1 MTQKI
6 QLGQC
11 SRHSDVRKV
20 AIISSETGKFA
31 KDSNLSLFELAC
43 QPCIDILKAS
53 KLYKNNIDAVVFSSC
68 SADQY
73 SSSILCEYLGIQPKI
88 SYHIDNLCN
97 SGTNAVISAFCYIS
111 SGLCD
116 SVLVVGAEKA
126 NSPGNRLTWDLSRG
140 SFNSPVHWAALFAKA
155 HMRHYGTTEE
165 QMAMISVKNHM
176 NAVKN
181 PNALFDKA
189 VTLEDVMHS
198 RYIVSPLK
206 LLDCSLSC
214 EGSSAVLL
222 LAEDKAKKLTETPV
236 WIKGI
241 GQQTNSASFT
251 KMTDDLCGIESA
263 KIAARAAYKMA
274 KVTPSQVDVVELH
287 DAFSIL
293 EILAYEDLGFV
304 AKGEGGKFV
313 NQKEIAINPRGGILG
328 CGHPVGATGVA
339 QTAEIAA
346 QLSGKAEKRQVDRC
360 DIGLVHNLAAAGT
373 SSTVM
378 VLGV

>member
-1 MTQKI
+1 MQKV

-11 SRHSDVRKV
+11 FRHSDMRKV
-20 AIISSETGKFA
+20 AIISSQTGKFA

-43 QPCIDILKAS
+43 QPCIDILKTS

-73 SSSILCEYLGIQPKI
+73 SSSILCEYLGIKPKI
-88 SYHIDNLCN
+88 SYRIENLCN
-97 SGTNAVISAFCYIS
+97 SGTNAVVSAFCYIS

-126 NSPGNRLTWDLSRG
+126 NSPGNRLTWDIARG
-140 SFNSPVHWAALFAKA
+140 SFSYPVHWAALFAKA
-155 HMRHYGTTEE
+155 HMRRYGTTEE
-165 QMAMISVKNHM
+165 QMAMISVKNHI
-176 NAVKN
+176 NAEKN
-181 PNALFDKA
+181 PKALFDKA
-189 VTLEDVMHS
+189 VTLEDVMRS
-198 RYIVSPLK
+198 RCIVTPLK
-206 LLDCSLSC
+206 LLDCSVSC

-222 LAEDKAKKLTETPV
+222 LAEDKAKKLTDTPV

-241 GQQTNSASFT
+241 GQQTNSASFS
-251 KMTDDLCGIESA
+251 KMTDNLCGIESA

-274 KVTPSQVDVVELH
+274 KVTPSQIDVVELH
-287 DAFSIL
+287 DAFTIL

-346 QLSGKAEKRQVDRC
+346 QLSGKADKRQVDRC

>member
-1 MTQKI
+1 MQKV

-11 SRHSDVRKV
+11 FRHSDMRKV
-20 AIISSETGKFA
+20 AIISSQTGKFA

-43 QPCIDILKAS
+43 QPCIDILKTS

-73 SSSILCEYLGIQPKI
+73 SSSILCEYLGIKPKI
-88 SYHIDNLCN
+88 SYRIDNLCN
-97 SGTNAVISAFCYIS
+97 SGTNAVVSAFCYIS

-126 NSPGNRLTWDLSRG
+126 NSPGNRLTWDITRG
-140 SFNSPVHWAALFAKA
+140 SFYYPVHWAALFAKA
-155 HMRHYGTTEE
+155 HMRRYGTTEE
-165 QMAMISVKNHM
+165 QMAMISVKNHI
-176 NAVKN
+176 NAEKN
-181 PNALFDKA
+181 PKALFDKA
-189 VTLEDVMHS
+189 VTLEDVMRS
-198 RYIVSPLK
+198 RCIVTPLK
-206 LLDCSLSC
+206 LLDCSVSC

-222 LAEDKAKKLTETPV
+222 LAEDKAKKLTDTPV

-241 GQQTNSASFT
+241 GQQTNSASFS
-251 KMTDDLCGIESA
+251 KMTDNLCGIESA

-274 KVTPSQVDVVELH
+274 KITPSQIDVVELH
-287 DAFSIL
+287 DAFTIL

-346 QLSGKAEKRQVDRC
+346 QLSGKADKRQVDRC
-360 DIGLVHNLAAAGT
+360 NIGLVHNLAAAGT

>member
-1 MTQKI
+1 MQKV

-20 AIISSETGKFA
+20 AIISSQTGKFA

-43 QPCIDILKAS
+43 QPCIDILKTS

-73 SSSILCEYLGIQPKI
+73 SSSILCEYLGIKPKI
-88 SYHIDNLCN
+88 SYRIDNLCN
-97 SGTNAVISAFCYIS
+97 SGTNAVVSAFCYIS

-126 NSPGNRLTWDLSRG
+126 NSPGNRLTWDITRG
-140 SFNSPVHWAALFAKA
+140 SFYYPVHWAALFAKA
-155 HMRHYGTTEE
+155 HMRRYGTTEE
-165 QMAMISVKNHM
+165 QMAMISVKNHI
-176 NAVKN
+176 NAEKN
-181 PNALFDKA
+181 PKALFDKA
-189 VTLEDVMHS
+189 VTLDDVMRS
-198 RYIVSPLK
+198 RCIVTPLK
-206 LLDCSLSC
+206 LLDCSVSC

-222 LAEDKAKKLTETPV
+222 LAEDKAKKLTDTPV

-241 GQQTNSASFT
+241 GQQTNSASFS
-251 KMTDDLCGIESA
+251 KMTDNLCEIESA
-263 KIAARAAYKMA
+263 KIAARVAYKMA
-274 KVTPSQVDVVELH
+274 KVTPSQIDVVELH
-287 DAFSIL
+287 DAFTIL

-346 QLSGKAEKRQVDRC
+346 QLSGKADKRQVDRC
-360 DIGLVHNLAAAGT
+360 NIGLVHNLAAAGT

>member
-1 MTQKI
+1 MTQKV

-43 QPCIDILKAS
+43 QPCIDLLKAS

-206 LLDCSLSC
+206 LLDCSVSC
-214 EGSSAVLL
+214 EGSSAILL
-222 LAEDKAKKLTETPV
+222 LAEDKAKKLTDTPV

-241 GQQTNSASFT
+241 GQQTNSVSFS

-287 DAFSIL
+287 DAFSII

-360 DIGLVHNLAAAGT
+360 NIGLVHNLAAAGT

>member
-1 MTQKI
+1 MQKV

-11 SRHSDVRKV
+11 FRHSDMRKV
-20 AIISSETGKFA
+20 AIISSQTGKFA

-43 QPCIDILKAS
+43 QPCIDILKTS

-73 SSSILCEYLGIQPKI
+73 SSSILCEYLGIKPKI
-88 SYHIDNLCN
+88 SYRIDNLCN
-97 SGTNAVISAFCYIS
+97 SGTNAVVSAFCYIS

-126 NSPGNRLTWDLSRG
+126 NSPGNRLTWDIARG
-140 SFNSPVHWAALFAKA
+140 SFSYPVHWAALFAKA
-155 HMRHYGTTEE
+155 HMRRYGTTEE
-165 QMAMISVKNHM
+165 QMAMISVKNHI
-176 NAVKN
+176 NAEKN
-181 PNALFDKA
+181 PKALFDKA
-189 VTLEDVMHS
+189 VTLEDVMRS
-198 RYIVSPLK
+198 RCIVTPLK
-206 LLDCSLSC
+206 LLDCSVSC

-222 LAEDKAKKLTETPV
+222 LAEDKAKKLTDTPV

-241 GQQTNSASFT
+241 GQQTNSASFS
-251 KMTDDLCGIESA
+251 KMTDNLCGIESA

-274 KVTPSQVDVVELH
+274 KVTPSQIDVVELH
-287 DAFSIL
+287 DAFTIL

-346 QLSGKAEKRQVDRC
+346 QLSGKADKRQVDRC
-360 DIGLVHNLAAAGT
+360 NIGLVHNLAAAGT

>member
-1 MTQKI
+1 MQKV

-20 AIISSETGKFA
+20 AIISSQTGKFA

-43 QPCIDILKAS
+43 QPCIDILKTS

-73 SSSILCEYLGIQPKI
+73 SSSILCEYLGIKPKI
-88 SYHIDNLCN
+88 SYRIENLCN
-97 SGTNAVISAFCYIS
+97 SGTNAVVSAFCYIS

-126 NSPGNRLTWDLSRG
+126 NSPGNRLTWDITRG
-140 SFNSPVHWAALFAKA
+140 SFYYPVHWAALFAKA
-155 HMRHYGTTEE
+155 HMRRYGTTEE
-165 QMAMISVKNHM
+165 QMAMISVKNHI
-176 NAVKN
+176 NAEKN
-181 PNALFDKA
+181 PKALFDKA
-189 VTLEDVMHS
+189 VTLEDVMRS
-198 RYIVSPLK
+198 RCIVTPLK
-206 LLDCSLSC
+206 LLDCSVSC

-222 LAEDKAKKLTETPV
+222 LAEDKAKKLTDTPV

-241 GQQTNSASFT
+241 GQQTNSASFS
-251 KMTDDLCGIESA
+251 KMTDNLCGIESA

-274 KVTPSQVDVVELH
+274 KVTPSQIDVVELH
-287 DAFSIL
+287 DAFTIL

-346 QLSGKAEKRQVDRC
+346 QLSGKADKRQVDRC
-360 DIGLVHNLAAAGT
+360 NIGLVHNLAAAGT

>member
-1 MTQKI
+1 MQKV

-11 SRHSDVRKV
+11 FRHSDMRKV
-20 AIISSETGKFA
+20 AIISSQTGKFA

-43 QPCIDILKAS
+43 QPCIDILKTS

-73 SSSILCEYLGIQPKI
+73 SSSILCEYLGIKPKI
-88 SYHIDNLCN
+88 SYRIDNLCN
-97 SGTNAVISAFCYIS
+97 SGTNAVVSAFCYIS

-126 NSPGNRLTWDLSRG
+126 NSPGNRLTWDIARG
-140 SFNSPVHWAALFAKA
+140 SFSYPVHWAALFAKA
-155 HMRHYGTTEE
+155 HMRRYGTTEE
-165 QMAMISVKNHM
+165 QMAMISVKNHI
-176 NAVKN
+176 NAEKN
-181 PNALFDKA
+181 PKALFDKA
-189 VTLEDVMHS
+189 VTLEDVMRS
-198 RYIVSPLK
+198 RCIVTPLK
-206 LLDCSLSC
+206 LLDCSVSC

-222 LAEDKAKKLTETPV
+222 LAEDKAKKLTDTPV

-241 GQQTNSASFT
+241 GQQTNSASFS
-251 KMTDDLCGIESA
+251 KMTDNLCGIESA

-274 KVTPSQVDVVELH
+274 KITPSQIDVVELH
-287 DAFSIL
+287 DAFTIL

-346 QLSGKAEKRQVDRC
+346 QLSGKADKRQVDRC

>member
-1 MTQKI
+1 MQKV

-20 AIISSETGKFA
+20 AIISSQTGKFA
-31 KDSNLSLFELAC
+31 KDSNSSLFELAC
-43 QPCIDILKAS
+43 QPCIDILKTS

-73 SSSILCEYLGIQPKI
+73 SSSILCEYLGIKPKI
-88 SYHIDNLCN
+88 SYRIDNLCN
-97 SGTNAVISAFCYIS
+97 SGTNAVVSAFCYIS

-126 NSPGNRLTWDLSRG
+126 NSPGNRLTWDITRG
-140 SFNSPVHWAALFAKA
+140 SFYYPVHWAALFAKA
-155 HMRHYGTTEE
+155 HMRRYGTTEE
-165 QMAMISVKNHM
+165 QMAMISVKNHI
-176 NAVKN
+176 NAEKN
-181 PNALFDKA
+181 PKALFDKA
-189 VTLEDVMHS
+189 VTLEDVMRS
-198 RYIVSPLK
+198 RCIVTPLK
-206 LLDCSLSC
+206 LLDCSVSC

-222 LAEDKAKKLTETPV
+222 LAEDKAKKLTDTPV

-241 GQQTNSASFT
+241 GQQTNSASFS
-251 KMTDDLCGIESA
+251 KMTDNLCGIESA
-263 KIAARAAYKMA
+263 KIAARGAYKMA
-274 KVTPSQVDVVELH
+274 KVTPSQIDVVELH
-287 DAFSIL
+287 DAFTIL

-346 QLSGKAEKRQVDRC
+346 QLSGKADKRQVDRC

>member
-1 MTQKI
+1 MQKV

-20 AIISSETGKFA
+20 AIISSQTGKFA
-31 KDSNLSLFELAC
+31 KDSNSSLFELAC
-43 QPCIDILKAS
+43 QPCIDILKTS

-73 SSSILCEYLGIQPKI
+73 SSSILCEYLGIKPKI
-88 SYHIDNLCN
+88 SYRIDNLCN
-97 SGTNAVISAFCYIS
+97 SGTNAVVSAFCYIS

-126 NSPGNRLTWDLSRG
+126 NSPGNRLTWDITRG
-140 SFNSPVHWAALFAKA
+140 SFYYPVHWAALFAKA
-155 HMRHYGTTEE
+155 HMRRYGTTEE
-165 QMAMISVKNHM
+165 QMAMISVKNHI
-176 NAVKN
+176 NAEKN
-181 PNALFDKA
+181 PKALFDKA
-189 VTLEDVMHS
+189 VTLEDVMRS
-198 RYIVSPLK
+198 RCIVTPLK
-206 LLDCSLSC
+206 LLDCSVSC

-222 LAEDKAKKLTETPV
+222 LAEDKAKKLTDTPV

-241 GQQTNSASFT
+241 GQQTNSASFS
-251 KMTDDLCGIESA
+251 KMTDNLCGIESA

-274 KVTPSQVDVVELH
+274 KVTPSQIDVVELH
-287 DAFSIL
+287 DAFTIL

-346 QLSGKAEKRQVDRC
+346 QLSGKADKRQVDRC

>member
-1 MTQKI
+1 MQKV

-20 AIISSETGKFA
+20 AIISSQTGKFA

-43 QPCIDILKAS
+43 QPCIDILKTS

-73 SSSILCEYLGIQPKI
+73 SSSILCEYLGIKPKI
-88 SYHIDNLCN
+88 SYRIENLCN
-97 SGTNAVISAFCYIS
+97 SGTNAVVSAFCYIS

-126 NSPGNRLTWDLSRG
+126 NSPGNRLTWDIARG
-140 SFNSPVHWAALFAKA
+140 SFSYPVHWAALFAKA
-155 HMRHYGTTEE
+155 HMRRYGTTEE
-165 QMAMISVKNHM
+165 QMAMISVKNHI
-176 NAVKN
+176 NAEKN
-181 PNALFDKA
+181 PKALFDKA
-189 VTLEDVMHS
+189 VTLEDVMRS
-198 RYIVSPLK
+198 RCIVTPLK
-206 LLDCSLSC
+206 LLDCSVSC

-222 LAEDKAKKLTETPV
+222 LAEDKAKKLTDTPV

-241 GQQTNSASFT
+241 GQQTNSASFS
-251 KMTDDLCGIESA
+251 KMTDNLCGIESA

-274 KVTPSQVDVVELH
+274 KVTPSQIDVVELH
-287 DAFSIL
+287 DAFTIL

-346 QLSGKAEKRQVDRC
+346 QLSGKADKRQVDRC

>member
-1 MTQKI
+1 VTQKV
-6 QLGQC
+6 QLGRC

-20 AIISSETGKFA
+20 AIISSQTGKFA

-43 QPCIDILKAS
+43 QPCIDILKSS
-53 KLYKNNIDAVVFSSC
+53 KLNKNNIDGVVFSSC
-68 SADQY
+68 SAEQY
-73 SSSILCEYLGIQPKI
+73 SSSILCEYLGIKPKI

-97 SGTNAVISAFCYIS
+97 SGTNAVVSAFCYIS

-126 NSPGNRLTWDLSRG
+126 NSPGNRLIWDIARG
-140 SFNSPVHWAALFAKA
+140 TFSYPVHWAALFAKA
-155 HMRHYGTTEE
+155 HMRRYGTTEE
-165 QMAMISVKNHM
+165 QMAAISVKNHM
-176 NAVKN
+176 NAEKN

-189 VTLEDVMHS
+189 VTLEDVMRS
-198 RYIVSPLK
+198 RSIVTPLK
-206 LLDCSLSC
+206 LLDCSVSC

-222 LAEDKAKKLTETPV
+222 LAEDKAKKLTESPV

-241 GQQTNSASFT
+241 GQQTNCASFSNI
-251 KMTDDLCGIESA
+251 TDDLCGIESA
-263 KIAARAAYKMA
+263 KIAARAAYAMA

-287 DAFSIL
+287 DAFTIL

-346 QLSGKAEKRQVDRC
+346 QLSGRADKRQIGRC

>member
-1 MTQKI
+1 MQKV

-11 SRHSDVRKV
+11 FRHSDMRKV
-20 AIISSETGKFA
+20 AIISSQTGKFA

-43 QPCIDILKAS
+43 QPCIDILKTS

-73 SSSILCEYLGIQPKI
+73 SSSILCEYLGIKPKI
-88 SYHIDNLCN
+88 SYRIDNLCN
-97 SGTNAVISAFCYIS
+97 SGTNAVVSAFCYIS

-126 NSPGNRLTWDLSRG
+126 NSPGNRLTWDITRG
-140 SFNSPVHWAALFAKA
+140 SFYYPVHWAALFAKA
-155 HMRHYGTTEE
+155 HMRRYGTTEE
-165 QMAMISVKNHM
+165 QMAMISVKNHI
-176 NAVKN
+176 NAEKN
-181 PNALFDKA
+181 PKALFDKA
-189 VTLEDVMHS
+189 VTLDDVMRS
-198 RYIVSPLK
+198 RCIVTPLK
-206 LLDCSLSC
+206 LLDCSVSC

-222 LAEDKAKKLTETPV
+222 LAEDKAKKLTDTPI

-241 GQQTNSASFT
+241 GQQTNSASFS
-251 KMTDDLCGIESA
+251 KMTDNLCGIESA
-263 KIAARAAYKMA
+263 KIAARVAYKMA
-274 KVTPSQVDVVELH
+274 KVTPSQIDVVELH
-287 DAFSIL
+287 DAFTIL

-346 QLSGKAEKRQVDRC
+346 QLSGKADKRQVDRC
-360 DIGLVHNLAAAGT
+360 NIGLVHNLAAAGT

>member
-1 MTQKI
+1 VTQKV

-11 SRHSDVRKV
+11 CRHSDVRKV

-181 PNALFDKA
+181 PNAIFDKA

-206 LLDCSLSC
+206 LLDCSVSC

-241 GQQTNSASFT
+241 GQQTNSASFS
-251 KMTDDLCGIESA
+251 KMTHDLCGIESA

-304 AKGEGGKFV
+304 SKGEGGKFV

-346 QLSGKAEKRQVDRC
+346 QLSGKAAKRQVDRC

>member
-1 MTQKI
+1 MTQKV

-360 DIGLVHNLAAAGT
+360 NIGLVHNLAAAGT

>member
-1 MTQKI
+1 MQKV

-11 SRHSDVRKV
+11 FRHSDMRKV
-20 AIISSETGKFA
+20 AIISSQTGKFA

-43 QPCIDILKAS
+43 QPCIDILKTS

-73 SSSILCEYLGIQPKI
+73 SSSILCEYLGIKPKI
-88 SYHIDNLCN
+88 SYRIDNLCN
-97 SGTNAVISAFCYIS
+97 SGTNAVVSAFCYIS

-126 NSPGNRLTWDLSRG
+126 NSPGNRLTWDIARG
-140 SFNSPVHWAALFAKA
+140 SFSYPVHWAALFAKA
-155 HMRHYGTTEE
+155 HMRRYGTTEE
-165 QMAMISVKNHM
+165 QMAMISVKNHI
-176 NAVKN
+176 NAEKN
-181 PNALFDKA
+181 PKALFDKA
-189 VTLEDVMHS
+189 VTLEDVMRS
-198 RYIVSPLK
+198 RCIVTPLK
-206 LLDCSLSC
+206 LLDCSVSC

-222 LAEDKAKKLTETPV
+222 LAEDKAKKLTDTPV

-241 GQQTNSASFT
+241 GQQTNSASFS
-251 KMTDDLCGIESA
+251 KMTDNLCGIESA

-274 KVTPSQVDVVELH
+274 KVTPSQIDVVELH
-287 DAFSIL
+287 DAFTIL

-346 QLSGKAEKRQVDRC
+346 QLSGKADKRQVDRC

>member
-1 MTQKI
+1 MQKV

-11 SRHSDVRKV
+11 FRHSDMRKV
-20 AIISSETGKFA
+20 AIISSQTGKFA

-43 QPCIDILKAS
+43 QPCIDILKTS

-73 SSSILCEYLGIQPKI
+73 SSSILCEYLGIKPKI
-88 SYHIDNLCN
+88 SYRIDNLCN
-97 SGTNAVISAFCYIS
+97 SGTNAVVSAFCYIS

-126 NSPGNRLTWDLSRG
+126 NSPGNRLTWDIARG
-140 SFNSPVHWAALFAKA
+140 SFSYPVHWAALFAKA
-155 HMRHYGTTEE
+155 HMRRYGTTEE
-165 QMAMISVKNHM
+165 QMAMISVKNHI
-176 NAVKN
+176 NAEKN
-181 PNALFDKA
+181 PKALFDKA
-189 VTLEDVMHS
+189 VTLDDVMRS
-198 RYIVSPLK
+198 RCIVTPLK
-206 LLDCSLSC
+206 LLDCSVSC

-222 LAEDKAKKLTETPV
+222 LAEDKAKKLTDTPV

-241 GQQTNSASFT
+241 GQQTNSASFS
-251 KMTDDLCGIESA
+251 KMTDNLCGIESA

-274 KVTPSQVDVVELH
+274 KVTPSQIDVVELH
-287 DAFSIL
+287 DAFTIL

-346 QLSGKAEKRQVDRC
+346 QLSGKADKRQVDRC

>member
-1 MTQKI
+1 MQKV

-11 SRHSDVRKV
+11 FRHSDMRKV
-20 AIISSETGKFA
+20 AIISSQTGKFA

-43 QPCIDILKAS
+43 QPCIDILKTS

-68 SADQY
+68 SAEQY
-73 SSSILCEYLGIQPKI
+73 SSSILCEYLGIKPKI
-88 SYHIDNLCN
+88 SYRIDNLCN
-97 SGTNAVISAFCYIS
+97 SGTNAVVSAFCYIS

-126 NSPGNRLTWDLSRG
+126 NSPGNRLTWDLTRG
-140 SFNSPVHWAALFAKA
+140 SFSYPVHWAALFAKA
-155 HMRHYGTTEE
+155 HMRRYGTTEE
-165 QMAMISVKNHM
+165 QMAMISVKNHI
-176 NAVKN
+176 NAEKN
-181 PNALFDKA
+181 PKALFDKA
-189 VTLEDVMHS
+189 VTLEDVMRS
-198 RYIVSPLK
+198 RCIVTPLK
-206 LLDCSLSC
+206 LLDCSVSC

-222 LAEDKAKKLTETPV
+222 LAEDKAKKLTDTPV

-241 GQQTNSASFT
+241 GQQTNSASFS
-251 KMTDDLCGIESA
+251 KMTDNLCGIESA

-274 KVTPSQVDVVELH
+274 KVTPSQIDVVELH
-287 DAFSIL
+287 DAFTIL

-346 QLSGKAEKRQVDRC
+346 QLSGKADKRQVDRC
-360 DIGLVHNLAAAGT
+360 NIGLVHNLAAAGT

>member
-1 MTQKI
+1 MQKV

-11 SRHSDVRKV
+11 FRHSDMRKV
-20 AIISSETGKFA
+20 AIISSQTGKFA

-43 QPCIDILKAS
+43 QPCIDILKTS

-73 SSSILCEYLGIQPKI
+73 SSSILCEYLGIKPKI
-88 SYHIDNLCN
+88 SYRIDNLCN
-97 SGTNAVISAFCYIS
+97 SGTNAVVSAFCYIS

-126 NSPGNRLTWDLSRG
+126 NSPGNRLTWDLTRG
-140 SFNSPVHWAALFAKA
+140 SFSYPVHWAALFAKA
-155 HMRHYGTTEE
+155 HMRRYGTTEE
-165 QMAMISVKNHM
+165 QMAMISVKNHI
-176 NAVKN
+176 NAEKN
-181 PNALFDKA
+181 PKALFDKA
-189 VTLEDVMHS
+189 VTLDDVMRS
-198 RYIVSPLK
+198 RCIVTPLK
-206 LLDCSLSC
+206 LLDCSVSC

-222 LAEDKAKKLTETPV
+222 LAEDKAKKLTDTPV

-241 GQQTNSASFT
+241 GQQTNSASFS
-251 KMTDDLCGIESA
+251 KMTDNLCGIESA

-274 KVTPSQVDVVELH
+274 KITPSQIDVVELH
-287 DAFSIL
+287 DAFTIL

-346 QLSGKAEKRQVDRC
+346 QLSGKADKRQVDRC

>member
-1 MTQKI
+1 MQKV

-20 AIISSETGKFA
+20 AIISSQTGKFA

-43 QPCIDILKAS
+43 QPCIDILKTS

-73 SSSILCEYLGIQPKI
+73 SSSILCEYLGIKPKI
-88 SYHIDNLCN
+88 SYRIDNLCN
-97 SGTNAVISAFCYIS
+97 SGTNAVVSAFCYIS

-126 NSPGNRLTWDLSRG
+126 NSPGNRLTWDIARG
-140 SFNSPVHWAALFAKA
+140 SFSYPVHWAALFAKA
-155 HMRHYGTTEE
+155 HMRRYGTTEE
-165 QMAMISVKNHM
+165 QMAMISVKNHI
-176 NAVKN
+176 NAEKN
-181 PNALFDKA
+181 PKALFDKA
-189 VTLEDVMHS
+189 VTLDDVMRS
-198 RYIVSPLK
+198 RCIVTPLK
-206 LLDCSLSC
+206 LLDCSVSC

-222 LAEDKAKKLTETPV
+222 LAEDKAKKLTDTPV

-241 GQQTNSASFT
+241 GQQTNSASFS
-251 KMTDDLCGIESA
+251 KMTDNLCGIESA

-274 KVTPSQVDVVELH
+274 KVTPSQIDVVELH
-287 DAFSIL
+287 DAFTIL

-346 QLSGKAEKRQVDRC
+346 QLSGKADKRQVDRC

>member
-1 MTQKI
+1 MQKV

-20 AIISSETGKFA
+20 AIISSQTGKFA

-43 QPCIDILKAS
+43 QPCIDILKTS

-73 SSSILCEYLGIQPKI
+73 SSSILCEYLGIKPKI
-88 SYHIDNLCN
+88 SYRIENLCN
-97 SGTNAVISAFCYIS
+97 SGTNAVVSAFCYIS

-126 NSPGNRLTWDLSRG
+126 NSPGNRLTWDIARG
-140 SFNSPVHWAALFAKA
+140 SFSYPVHWAALFAKA
-155 HMRHYGTTEE
+155 HMRRYGTTEE
-165 QMAMISVKNHM
+165 QMAMISVKNHI
-176 NAVKN
+176 NAEKN
-181 PNALFDKA
+181 PKALFDKA
-189 VTLEDVMHS
+189 VTLEDVMRS
-198 RYIVSPLK
+198 RCIVTPLK
-206 LLDCSLSC
+206 LLDCSVSC

-222 LAEDKAKKLTETPV
+222 LEEDKAKKLTDTPV

-241 GQQTNSASFT
+241 GQQTNSASFS
-251 KMTDDLCGIESA
+251 KMTDNLCGIESA

-274 KVTPSQVDVVELH
+274 KVTPSQIDVVELH
-287 DAFSIL
+287 DAFTIL

-346 QLSGKAEKRQVDRC
+346 QLSGKADKRQVDRC